1 MSAPAEKKLAVL
13 IDADNASAS
22 AAAELMGEIAKYGIA
37 SVKRVYGDWSSPL
50 LAGWQKI
57 LLQHALTPVQQFAYT
72 KGKDATDMSLIID
85 AMDLL
90 HSGRFDGF
98 CLISSDSDFTPLAS
112 RIRAQGL
119 TVYGLGRKTT
129 PQAFRNACDKFI
141 YVENLVDA
149 APPPDAGAAA
159 SPTAA
164 APAPQAAAPR
174 QPIEGAL
181 KTMLYTALKNTAE
194 EDGWAAASRIGSYL
208 NQTHTDFDPRTY
220 GYGKLSSMLALLP
233 GVQSRHDNSQMYFRK
248 IPWLELIHKVR
259 EAHQKFQDATGS
271 ASIGAMD
278 SYLQPRLNV
287 REYGFADLRDLLR
300 QMHSTR
306 VEGDRL
312 TLLTPAARAENK
324 AESA

>member
-149 APPPDAGAAA
+149 APPPGAGAAA
-159 SPTAA
+159 SP
-164 APAPQAAAPR
+164 APAPQATAPR

-194 EDGWAAASRIGSYL
+194 ESGWASAARIGGYL
-208 NQTHTDFDPRTY
+208 NQTHTDFDPRSY
-220 GYGKLSSMLALLP
+220 GYSKLSSMLMLLK

-248 IPWLELIHKVR
+248 IPWLELARKVR
-259 EAHQKFQDATGS
+259 EAHQKFQDENGS
-271 ASIGAMD
+271 ADIHA
-278 SYLQPRLNV
+278 LETHLAPHLNV
-287 REYGFADLRDLLR
+287 REYGFADLCDLLR
-300 QMHSTR
+300 QMHSAQ

-312 TLLTPAARAENK
+312 TLLPPAARAENK